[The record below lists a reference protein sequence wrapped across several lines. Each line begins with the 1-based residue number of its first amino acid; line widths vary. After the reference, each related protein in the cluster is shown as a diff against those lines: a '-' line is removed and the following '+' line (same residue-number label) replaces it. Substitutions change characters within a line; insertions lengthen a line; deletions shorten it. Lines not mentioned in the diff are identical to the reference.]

1 MDGASLIEALNE
13 MKSMLNS
20 PLKGFNQ
27 QSESDNSI
35 AVNDIPSQFTRTMG
49 KGWNVKFRQ
58 Q

>member
-49 KGWNVKFRQ
+49 KGWHSELS
-58 Q
+58 